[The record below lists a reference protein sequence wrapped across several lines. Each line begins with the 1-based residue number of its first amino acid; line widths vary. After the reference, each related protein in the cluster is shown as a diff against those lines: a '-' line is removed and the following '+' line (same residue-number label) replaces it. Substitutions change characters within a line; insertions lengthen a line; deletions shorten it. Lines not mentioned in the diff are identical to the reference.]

1 MIYTNYHTHSKWCDG
16 KLNPENY
23 VKEAIS
29 RNMYALGF
37 SGHSPVPFKS
47 WWNTNYENLSEYFSN
62 IQNLKKKYEGQI
74 KIYQGMEIDFVA
86 GISGPS
92 YFKNFELD
100 YTIGGVH
107 FLGKFNDTDYFD
119 FDDTPDKF
127 EEGINQLYGGDAKKV
142 VMFYY
147 NQMMKMIETDPP
159 DIIAHLDLILKF
171 NKNNKFFNPEEQ
183 WYKNIVFET
192 LEVISKSNC
201 ILEMNSRSYFKK
213 LIPHFHPADFIIQ
226 RSKELGINFTINADA
241 HKPQEVNSFLK
252 EQAELLQTFDYK
264 EVMIFDEQGWNLIEL
279 KVGEPK

>member
-74 KIYQGMEIDFVA
+74 KIYQGMEIDFVD

-92 YFKNFELD
+92 NFKNFGLD
-100 YTIGGVH
+100 YTIGGIH
-107 FLGKFNDTDYFD
+107 FLGKFNDIDYFD
-119 FDDTPDKF
+119 FDDTPEKF
-127 EEGINQLYGGDAKKV
+127 QKGIDTLFGGDIKKIV
-142 VMFYY
+142 LFYY
-147 NQMMKMIETDPP
+147 NQIIRMIETDSP

-171 NKNNKFFNPEEQ
+171 NKNNKFFNPEEK

-201 ILEMNSRSYFKK
+201 ILEMNSRSYLKK

-252 EQAELLQTFDYK
+252 EQAELLQTFAYK

-279 KVGEPK
+279 KI